1 VGLLLF
7 VILTSSLLSDNVS
20 LWTIAMIG
28 LGEFLGLRLLANA
41 EQTALALERFASAN
55 WLRSMQ
61 VAPRIAAIGI
71 TYFALGLQTFEVLAL
86 AGSLG
91 MLIAGTAA
99 TLIARGRIPRFSLS
113 SEGLRQGSWFMGTQ
127 LVRASQQNIDRVVLS
142 SLLDP
147 TILAFYSAAQRIV
160 QIGMIPL
167 QAILRLSY
175 PNFFRAGADGIS
187 YSARYAMTVLPAALG
202 ATALTALALVAVA
215 PLLPLLVGPE
225 FEPSVQF
232 LIYLAPTLPLFA
244 LNSTMADTL
253 SGAGHLSLRLLL
265 TATGVVIQ
273 ALTFALFHDGLQ
285 LVWASY
291 CGLGI
296 NCLLTSSAVAIL
308 TWHEQKALRAAAVA
322 R

>member
-1 VGLLLF
+1 
-7 VILTSSLLSDNVS
+7 
-20 LWTIAMIG
+20 MIG
-28 LGEFLGLRLLANA
+28 LGEFLGLRLLVNA